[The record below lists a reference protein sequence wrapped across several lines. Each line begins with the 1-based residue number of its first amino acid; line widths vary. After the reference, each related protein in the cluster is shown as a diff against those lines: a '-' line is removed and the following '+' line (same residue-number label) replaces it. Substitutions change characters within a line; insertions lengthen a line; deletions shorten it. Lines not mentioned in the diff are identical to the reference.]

1 MSSQWILIFAIVLV
15 ALIASCGAQPMLP
28 PSTTRPKLIIE
39 ELEPMRYHFVT
50 EHRPTSL
57 GQNYYLKPGQVVG
70 SITLDSDTLQVRHE
84 EENPAGK
91 PVVSK
96 HNILFVAI
104 AKDMAEKTRLGRK

>member
-1 MSSQWILIFAIVLV
+1 MPYQWILIIIMV
-15 ALIASCGAQPMLP
+15 ALIASCGAQ

-39 ELEPMRYHFVT
+39 ELEPMRYHFIT

-70 SITLDSDTLQVRHE
+70 SITLDSDTLQVRHD
-84 EENPAGK
+84 EENPMTK

-104 AKDMAEKTRLGRK
+104 AKDMAEKTRLRRK